1 MIMCLIPFQIHSNQ
15 KPVMFL
21 PDSIK
26 TVRFEKYYPND
37 GDPMTIKRINGRL
50 ILNIPYQGNF
60 DLYSITD
67 STFYVKEKEN
77 IIHFEYDSKRKP
89 MKIIFEEWIALEPD
103 KIKIREITGAKFYE
117 RNYNGILA

>member
-1 MIMCLIPFQIHSNQ
+1 
-15 KPVMFL
+15 MFL

-89 MKIIFEEWIALEPD
+89 MNIIFEE
-103 KIKIREITGAKFYE
+103 
-117 RNYNGILA
+117 